1 MADIQFQGNNMKIYF
16 AGSITGGRDD
26 KELYS
31 QIIGLLKNYGNVLT
45 EHVGDPKLSS
55 QGEVNVTDEYVYERD
70 VAWMKESD
78 VVITEVSTPSLGVG
92 YEIGSAQSLNKK
104 ILCLYRESPTRRISK
119 MIRGNKNL
127 IFKTYKTIDDLPEI
141 FNEFLK

>member
-1 MADIQFQGNNMKIYF
+1 MKIYF

-26 KELYS
+26 MELYFK
-31 QIIGLLKNYGNVLT
+31 IISLLKNYGNVLT

-70 VAWMKESD
+70 VAWMKESN

-92 YEIGSAQSLNKK
+92 YEIGSAQFLNKK
-104 ILCLYRESPTRRISK
+104 ILCLYREGSKSRISR
-119 MIRGNKNL
+119 MISGNKNL
-127 IFKTYKTIDDLPEI
+127 IFKTYKTIDDLPKI
-141 FNEFLK
+141 FNEFFK